1 MGGHSSVDFAGLT
14 YLSLFLAHRLSIL
27 KPHRRTYQIP
37 TQDTSTRNNTRR
49 STSLFRLLIVFLPL
63 AIATSVSVTRVLD
76 NRHHPSDVLA
86 GSLLGI
92 GSAWNAYWSVLL
104 PQSRE
109 IEVRQQQGMLP
120 GMVASPG
127 RGSEEGETLP
137 LARMRGG

>member
-1 MGGHSSVDFAGLT
+1 M
-14 YLSLFLAHRLSIL
+14 
-27 KPHRRTYQIP
+27 
-37 TQDTSTRNNTRR
+37 
-49 STSLFRLLIVFLPL
+49 
-63 AIATSVSVTRVLD
+63 TRVLD

-127 RGSEEGETLP
+127 RGSEEGESLP

>member
-1 MGGHSSVDFAGLT
+1 M
-14 YLSLFLAHRLSIL
+14 
-27 KPHRRTYQIP
+27 
-37 TQDTSTRNNTRR
+37 
-49 STSLFRLLIVFLPL
+49 VFLPL

-104 PQSRE
+104 PHSRE
-109 IEVRQQQGMLP
+109 IEVRQQQGMSS
-120 GMVASPG
+120 GVVDFVG
-127 RGSEEGETLP
+127 RGSEQGESLP